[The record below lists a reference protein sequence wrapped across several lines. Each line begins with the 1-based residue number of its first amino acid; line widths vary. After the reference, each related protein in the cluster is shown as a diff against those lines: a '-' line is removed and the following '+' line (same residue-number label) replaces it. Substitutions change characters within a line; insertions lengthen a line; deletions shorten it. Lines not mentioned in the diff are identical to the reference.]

1 MTFAPEDNTLILKQ
15 IMELMQEQNSEL
27 RKQSRELAAIKTQN
41 IEQTHMLHVLGR
53 IAMKDILVEVDQTI
67 QSRQM
72 TMMETVAAVA
82 SGKSLGRWGDG
93 EVKIMLQ
100 PEFDV
105 TFQKYTPELACD
117 LQRLLQTYD
126 QNSSN
131 FLQAMPT
138 VYTTRLWMGI
148 WAETW
153 HELKPLLDSSSA
165 QWGNTHVSRPIF
177 FQRHG
182 LAAVAAWRRV
192 WQDKDICIVT
202 GRGSR
207 FDPIPE
213 LFDNASSIERV
224 DSEPSDAY
232 YSLDTLKKRLAERT
246 DDCIYLIAL
255 GPSGTVLAGHLA
267 SDAGGNRHAIDIGHL
282 VSSYRNVF
290 KNGAQPEQLP
300 VSK

>member
-1 MTFAPEDNTLILKQ
+1 MDANFNATETHLKQ
-15 IMELMQEQNSEL
+15 VVELLTEQNKEL
-27 RKQSRELAAIKTQN
+27 KKQSRDYALIKAQN
-41 IEQTHMLHVLGR
+41 VEQTHMLHVLGR
-53 IAMKDILVEVDQTI
+53 IAMKDILVDVDKVI

-72 TMMETVAAVA
+72 TMLETVSAVA

-105 TFQKYTPELACD
+105 TFQKYSPSLAKD
-117 LQRLLQTYD
+117 LKDLLLTYD
-126 QNSSN
+126 QASPR

-138 VYTTRLWMGI
+138 VFTTRLWMGI

-153 HELKPLLDSSSA
+153 HEWKPLLESSTA
-165 QWGNTHVSRPIF
+165 RWGNTHVSRPVF

-182 LAAVAAWRRV
+182 LAAVAAWRKV
-192 WQDKDICIVT
+192 WDGKKVCIVT

-207 FDPIPE
+207 FDAIPE
-213 LFDNASSIERV
+213 LFDNAASVVRL
-224 DSEPSDAY
+224 DSEPADAY
-232 YSLDTLKKRLAERT
+232 FSLEALKSQIAQRT
-246 DDCIYLIAL
+246 EDDIYLIAL

-267 SDAGGNRHAIDIGHL
+267 SEAGGNRHAVDIGHL

-290 KNGAQPEQLP
+290 QNGAQPEQLP
-300 VSK
+300 VKA

>member
-1 MTFAPEDNTLILKQ
+1 MNTNPDSALLAKLA
-15 IMELMQEQNSEL
+15 ELMVE
-27 RKQSRELAAIKTQN
+27 QN
-41 IEQTHMLHVLGR
+41 IELKKQTRELTQIRTQSVEQTNMLHVLGR
-53 IAMKDILVEVDQTI
+53 IAMRETLIEVDRII

-82 SGKSLGRWGDG
+82 EGKSLGRWGDG
-93 EVKIMLQ
+93 EIKIMLQ

-105 TFQKYTPELACD
+105 TFQKYTPTLADD
-117 LQRLLQTYD
+117 LRKLLLTYD
-126 QNSSN
+126 DSSSS

-153 HELKPLLDSSSA
+153 HELKPLLESSKA

-182 LAAVAAWRRV
+182 LAAVAAWRSV
-192 WQDKDICIVT
+192 WQDKDVCIIT

-213 LFDNASSIERV
+213 LFDNVASIERI
-224 DSEPSDAY
+224 DSEPTDAY
-232 YSLDTLKKRLAERT
+232 FTLEALKDRIGKRS
-246 DDCIYLIAL
+246 DNNQVYLIAL
-255 GPSGTVLAGHLA
+255 GPTGTVLAGHLA
-267 SDAGGNRHAIDIGHL
+267 SEAGGARHAIDIGHL

-300 VSK
+300 VSV

>member
-1 MTFAPEDNTLILKQ
+1 MIAD
-15 IMELMQEQNSEL
+15 QNSAHLAKIAQLVGEL
-27 RKQSRELAAIKTQN
+27 NTELKKQNRELAQLRAQS

-53 IAMKDILVEVDQTI
+53 ISMREILVEVDQVI

-72 TMMETVAAVA
+72 TMMETVSAIAA
-82 SGKSLGRWGDG
+82 GKSLGRWGDG

-105 TFQKYTPELACD
+105 TFQKYTPKLAED
-117 LQRLLQTYD
+117 LRRLLLDYD
-126 QNSSN
+126 DSSDH

-153 HELKPLLDSSSA
+153 HELKPLLTSSRA
-165 QWGNTHVSRPIF
+165 RWGNTHVSRPIF

-182 LAAVAAWRRV
+182 LAGVAAWRDV
-192 WQDKDICIVT
+192 WAGKDICIVT

-207 FDPIPE
+207 FDAIPE
-213 LFDNASSIERV
+213 LFDNAASIERI
-224 DSEPSDAY
+224 DSEPRDAY
-232 YSLDTLKKRLAERT
+232 YSLESLKEQIGKRPQ
-246 DDCIYLIAL
+246 DNKVYLIAL
-255 GPSGTVLAGHLA
+255 GPTGTVLAEHM
-267 SDAGGNRHAIDIGHL
+267 SSKAGGRRHAVDIGHL

-290 KNGAQPEQLP
+290 QNGLQPEQLP
-300 VSK
+300 VSA